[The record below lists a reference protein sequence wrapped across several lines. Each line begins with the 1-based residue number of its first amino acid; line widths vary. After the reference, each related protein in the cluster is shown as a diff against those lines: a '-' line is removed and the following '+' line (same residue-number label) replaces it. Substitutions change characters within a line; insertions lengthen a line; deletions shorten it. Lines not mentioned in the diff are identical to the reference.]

1 MSDPSEARSRRFANA
16 VVELPSWKKK
26 ILAVSLVAAL
36 VGGGA
41 KGASMVFMRQE
52 TKQAQADS
60 PNVQVKSSE
69 GSMSANSSGFAGSG
83 SAATSADATT
93 PPSATTTIPSPS
105 FTERSSGWIF
115 KLGLSIFVGVVFGTI
130 FRMFIKSMAVLAA
143 IVAVTITG
151 LSYFKVLNIDFTKMK
166 THYDS
171 ATSWAK
177 DQTVRLKDVVM
188 GALPSTTMAAVG
200 FFLGFKK

>member
-1 MSDPSEARSRRFANA
+1 
-16 VVELPSWKKK
+16 
-26 ILAVSLVAAL
+26 
-36 VGGGA
+36 
-41 KGASMVFMRQE
+41 
-52 TKQAQADS
+52 
-60 PNVQVKSSE
+60 
-69 GSMSANSSGFAGSG
+69 
-83 SAATSADATT
+83 
-93 PPSATTTIPSPS
+93 
-105 FTERSSGWIF
+105 
-115 KLGLSIFVGVVFGTI
+115 
-130 FRMFIKSMAVLAA
+130 MFIKSMAVLAA